1 MQLTHEVII
10 MYQSIQE
17 LKNAL
22 AGRVR
27 IRRDGIDMLEGITF
41 QERLVDALTYSA
53 VFNDNPEV
61 KNACKWILREAG
73 LELGVYAASIQR
85 LYEAKSRGEIPHKT
99 IPAINIRGLTYDV
112 ARALIRSAKRN
123 RVGAFIFEIPRSEID
138 YTMQSPSEYAT
149 VIIAAAIREG
159 YQGHIFLQGDHF
171 QINRHK
177 YEKDPE
183 KELLSL
189 KQLIND
195 SVDAGFYNIDI
206 DASTLVDMD
215 KPAAGEQQEKNIR
228 LTTEILTYIR
238 SIEPAGI
245 TISVGGEIG
254 EIGGKNSTEEELQEY
269 MKGLQGELESGLS
282 GISKISIQTG
292 TVHGGIPL
300 SDGTLA
306 QVRLDFDA
314 LSRLSHI
321 AIEKFGLAG
330 AVQHGASTLPIDTFH
345 KFPDTNT
352 AEVHLA
358 TQFQNILYE
367 MLPIGLKD
375 EIYEYLKENFDEERK
390 EGQSDEQFI
399 YKVRKKG
406 FGPFK
411 QKMWDL
417 HAAVRT
423 GIRNKLEEQFD
434 VIFEKLRVTNT
445 MDTVRKIIKSVYV
458 HKPIPDELLN
468 S

>member
-1 MQLTHEVII
+1 

-27 IRRDGIDMLEGITF
+27 IRRDGVDMLEGITF
-41 QERLVDALTYSA
+41 QERLVDALVYSA
-53 VFNDNPEV
+53 VFNDEPNV
-61 KNACKWILREAG
+61 KDVCKWIIWEAG
-73 LELGVYAASIQR
+73 LELGVYAASIQEM
-85 LYEAKSRGEIPHKT
+85 YVAKSRGEILHKT
-99 IPAINIRGLTYDV
+99 IPAINIRGLTYDA
-112 ARALIRSAKRN
+112 ARALVRSVKRN
-123 RVGAFIFEIPRSEID
+123 RVGAFILEIARSEID
-138 YTMQSPSEYAT
+138 YTMQSPSEYAA

-159 YQGHIFLQGDHF
+159 YQGHVFLQGDHF
-171 QINRHK
+171 QINRDK

-189 KQLIND
+189 KQLIKD
-195 SVDAGFYNIDI
+195 AVDAGFYNIDI
-206 DASTLVDMD
+206 DTSTLVDMD
-215 KPAAGEQQEKNIR
+215 KPTAEEQQENNIR
-228 LTTEILTYIR
+228 LTTEILSYIR
-238 SIEPAGI
+238 GIEPIGI

-254 EIGGKNSTEEELQEY
+254 EIGGKNSTEEELQAY
-269 MKGLQGELESGLS
+269 LKGLQRELESGLH

-306 QVRLDFDA
+306 QARLDFDT
-314 LSRLSHI
+314 LSQLSHI

-367 MLPIGLKD
+367 MLPSGLKD
-375 EIYEYLKENFDEERK
+375 EIYVYLKENFDEERK
-390 EGQSDEQFI
+390 EGQSNEQFI
-399 YKVRKKG
+399 YRIRKKG
-406 FGPFK
+406 LGPFK

-417 HAAVRT
+417 HASVRT
-423 GIRNKLEEQFD
+423 DIGNKLEKQFD
-434 VIFEKLRVTNT
+434 IIFEKLRVANT
-445 MDTVRKIIKSVYV
+445 MDVVRKIIKPVYI
-458 HKPIPDELLN
+458 HKPIPDGLMY
-468 S
+468 

>member
-1 MQLTHEVII
+1 

-22 AGRVR
+22 SGRVR
-27 IRRDGIDMLEGITF
+27 IRRDGVDMLEGITF
-41 QERLVDALTYSA
+41 QERLVDALVYSA
-53 VFNDNPEV
+53 VFNADHEV
-61 KNACKWILREAG
+61 KDVCKWIIWETG
-73 LELGVYAASIQR
+73 LELGIYAASIQE
-85 LYEAKSRGEIPHKT
+85 LYTAKGRGEIPHKT

-123 RVGAFIFEIPRSEID
+123 RVGAFIFEIAQSEID
-138 YTMQSPSEYAT
+138 YTLQSPSEYVA
-149 VIIAAAIREG
+149 VVIAAAIREG

-171 QINRHK
+171 QINRNK
-177 YEKDPE
+177 YEKDPRE
-183 KELLSL
+183 ELLSL
-189 KQLIND
+189 KRLIKD

-206 DASTLVDMD
+206 DASTMVDVD
-215 KPAAGEQQEKNIR
+215 KPTVQEQQENNIR
-228 LTTEILTYIR
+228 LTAEILSYIR
-238 SIEPAGI
+238 GIEPIGI
-245 TISVGGEIG
+245 TISIGGEIG
-254 EIGGKNSTEEELQEY
+254 EIGGKNSTDEELQEY
-269 MKGLQGELESGLS
+269 IKGLQGELESGLH

-300 SDGTLA
+300 SDGTIA
-306 QVRLDFDA
+306 QARLDFDT

-330 AVQHGASTLPIDTFH
+330 AVQHGASTLSIDTFH

-367 MLPIGLKD
+367 MLPAGLKD
-375 EIYEYLKENFDEERK
+375 EIYEYLNENFGEERK
-390 EGQSDEQFI
+390 EGQSNEQFI
-399 YKVRKKG
+399 YKIRKKG

-417 HAAVRT
+417 HTAVRT
-423 GIRNKLEEQFD
+423 NIGNKLEGQFD
-434 VIFEKLRVTNT
+434 IIFEKLRVTNT
-445 MDTVRKIIKSVYV
+445 MDIVRKIIKPVYI
-458 HKPIPDELLN
+458 HKPLPNGLLN
-468 S
+468 N

>member
-1 MQLTHEVII
+1 

-17 LKNAL
+17 VKNAL
-22 AGRVR
+22 AGRAR

-41 QERLVDALTYSA
+41 QERLVDAIVYSA
-53 VFNDNPEV
+53 VFNEDTKV
-61 KNACKWILREAG
+61 KDVCKWILWEAG
-73 LELGVYAASIQR
+73 LELGVYAASIQE
-85 LYEAKSRGEIPHKT
+85 LYAAKSRGEILHKT

-123 RVGAFIFEIPRSEID
+123 RVSAFIFEIARSEID
-138 YTMQSPSEYAT
+138 YTMQSPSEYAA
-149 VIIAAAIREG
+149 VVIAAAIREG
-159 YQGHIFLQGDHF
+159 YQGPIFLQGDHF
-171 QINRHK
+171 QINRER

-189 KQLIND
+189 KQLIKD
-195 SVDAGFYNIDI
+195 AVDAGFYNIDI
-206 DASTLVDMD
+206 DTSTIVDMD
-215 KPAAGEQQEKNIR
+215 KPTVGEQQENNVR
-228 LTTEILTYIR
+228 LTAEILSYIR
-238 SIEPAGI
+238 GIEPIGI

-254 EIGGKNSTEEELQEY
+254 EIGGKNSTDEELQEY
-269 MKGLQGELESGLS
+269 MDGLQRELESGLC

-306 QVRLDFDA
+306 QARLDFDI

-352 AEVHLA
+352 AEIHLA
-358 TQFQNILYE
+358 TQFQNILYG
-367 MLPIGLKD
+367 MLPSSLKD

-399 YKVRKKG
+399 YKIRKKG

-411 QKMWDL
+411 QKMWNL
-417 HAAVRT
+417 HATVKREIGT
-423 GIRNKLEEQFD
+423 KLEGQFD
-434 VIFEKLRVTNT
+434 LIFEKLRVANT
-445 MDTVRKIIKSVYV
+445 MDTVRKIIKPVSI
-458 HKPIPDELLN
+458 HKPIPDGLMY
-468 S
+468 

>member
-1 MQLTHEVII
+1 

-22 AGRVR
+22 SGRVR
-27 IRRDGIDMLEGITF
+27 IRRDGVDMLEGITF
-41 QERLVDALTYSA
+41 QERLIDALVYSA
-53 VFNDNPEV
+53 VFNDDHEV
-61 KNACKWILREAG
+61 KNACEWIIWETG
-73 LELGVYAASIQR
+73 IELGVYAASISEMYK
-85 LYEAKSRGEIPHKT
+85 LKGKGEIPHKT

-123 RVGAFIFEIPRSEID
+123 HTGAFIIEIARSEIE
-138 YTMQSPSEYAT
+138 YTQQSVSEYAT

-159 YQGHIFLQGDHF
+159 YQGPIFIQGDHF
-171 QINRHK
+171 QIKQDEYN
-177 YEKDPE
+177 KDPQ
-183 KELLSL
+183 KELSFL
-189 KQLIND
+189 KQLIKK

-206 DASTLVDMD
+206 DTSTMVDMD
-215 KPAAGEQQEKNIR
+215 KPTVLAQQENNIR
-228 LTTEILTYIR
+228 LTAEILSYIR
-238 SIEPAGI
+238 GIEPIGI
-245 TISVGGEIG
+245 TISIGGEIG
-254 EIGGKNSTEEELQEY
+254 EIGGANSTEEELREY
-269 MKGLQGELESGLS
+269 IKGLQGELESGLA

-306 QVRLDFDA
+306 QVRLDFDT

-321 AIEKFGLAG
+321 AIEEFGLAG

-375 EIYEYLKENFDEERK
+375 EIYEYLNENFGEERK
-390 EGQSDEQFI
+390 EGQSEEQFI

-411 QKMWDL
+411 QKIWDL
-417 HAAVRT
+417 HAGVRT
-423 GIRNKLEEQFD
+423 SIGNKFEEQFD
-434 VIFEKLRVTNT
+434 IIFEKLRVTNT
-445 MDTVRKIIKSVYV
+445 MDMVRKTIKPVFI
-458 HKPIPDELLN
+458 HKQNPMGL
-468 S
+468 

>member
-1 MQLTHEVII
+1 

-17 LKNAL
+17 IKNAL

-27 IRRDGIDMLEGITF
+27 IRRDGVDMLEGITF
-41 QERLVDALTYSA
+41 QERLVDALVYSA
-53 VFNDNPEV
+53 VFNDDSDV
-61 KNACKWILREAG
+61 KDACKWIIWEAG
-73 LELGVYAASIQR
+73 LELGVYAASIQE
-85 LYEAKSRGEIPHKT
+85 LYAAKGRGEIPHKT

-112 ARALIRSAKRN
+112 ARALIRSVKRN
-123 RVGAFIFEIPRSEID
+123 RVGAFIVEIARSEID
-138 YTMQSPSEYAT
+138 YTLQSPSEYVA
-149 VIIAAAIREG
+149 VVIAAAIREG

-171 QINRHK
+171 QINRDK
-177 YEKDPE
+177 YEKNPE
-183 KELLSL
+183 KELSSL
-189 KQLIND
+189 KRLIKD

-206 DASTLVDMD
+206 DTSTLVDMD
-215 KPAAGEQQEKNIR
+215 KPTVWQQQENNIR
-228 LTTEILTYIR
+228 LTTEILSYIR
-238 SIEPAGI
+238 GIEPTGI

-269 MKGLQGELESGLS
+269 LNGLQRELEGGLC

-292 TVHGGIPL
+292 TVHGGVLLI
-300 SDGTLA
+300 DGTIA
-306 QVRLDFDA
+306 QLRLDFDT
-314 LSRLSHI
+314 LSQLSHI

-330 AVQHGASTLPIDTFH
+330 AVQHGASTLSIDTFH

-358 TQFQNILYE
+358 TQFQNIIYE
-367 MLPIGLKD
+367 MLPTGLKD

-417 HAAVRT
+417 HAGVKT
-423 GIRNKLEEQFD
+423 GIRDKFEEQFD
-434 VIFEKLRVTNT
+434 LIFEKLRVGNT
-445 MDTVRKIIKSVYV
+445 MNIVSKLIKPVYV
-458 HKPIPDELLN
+458 HKPIPDGLLN
-468 S
+468 G

>member
-1 MQLTHEVII
+1 

-17 LKNAL
+17 IKNAL
-22 AGRVR
+22 SGRVK
-27 IRRDGIDMLEGITF
+27 IRKDGVDMLEGITF
-41 QERLVDALTYSA
+41 QERLIDALVYSA
-53 VFNDNPEV
+53 VFNDDQDV
-61 KNACKWILREAG
+61 KNACEWIIWETG
-73 LELGVYAASIQR
+73 IELGVYAASISE
-85 LYEAKSRGEIPHKT
+85 LYKAKGKGEIPHKT

-123 RVGAFIFEIPRSEID
+123 HTGAFIIEIASSEIE
-138 YTMQSPSEYAT
+138 YTLQSPSEYAT

-159 YQGHIFLQGDHF
+159 YQGPIFLQGDHF
-171 QINRHK
+171 QIPQEK
-177 YEKDPE
+177 YKKDPQ
-183 KELLSL
+183 KELSAL
-189 KQLIND
+189 KQLIKK

-206 DASTLVDMD
+206 DASTMVDMD
-215 KPAAGEQQEKNIR
+215 KQAVLEQQENNIR
-228 LTTEILTYIR
+228 LTAEILSYIR
-238 SIEPAGI
+238 GIEPIGI
-245 TISVGGEIG
+245 TISIGGEIG
-254 EIGGKNSTEEELQEY
+254 EIGGTNSTEVELREY
-269 MKGLQGELESGLS
+269 MKGLQGELESGLA

-306 QVRLDFDA
+306 QVRLDFDT

-321 AIEKFGLAG
+321 AIEEFGLAG

-358 TQFQNILYE
+358 TQFQNIIYE

-375 EIYEYLKENFDEERK
+375 EIYEYLNKNFEEERK
-390 EGQSDEQFI
+390 EGQSEEQFI

-417 HAAVRT
+417 HAVVRA
-423 GIRNKLEEQFD
+423 GIGNKFEEQFD
-434 VIFEKLRVTNT
+434 IIFEKLRVTNT
-445 MDTVRKIIKSVYV
+445 MDMVKKTIKPVFI
-458 HKPIPDELLN
+458 HKHNPMGL
-468 S
+468 

>member
-1 MQLTHEVII
+1 
-10 MYQSIQE
+10 MYQSIHE

-27 IRRDGIDMLEGITF
+27 IKHDGVDMLEGITF
-41 QERLVDALTYSA
+41 QERLVDALVYSA
-53 VFNDNPEV
+53 VFNDDLEV
-61 KNACKWILREAG
+61 KNACKWILWESG
-73 LELGVYAASIQR
+73 LELGVYAASIQE
-85 LYEAKSRGEIPHKT
+85 LYVAKGRGEMPHKT

-123 RVGAFIFEIPRSEID
+123 RVGAFIFEIASSEID
-138 YTMQSPSEYAT
+138 YTQQSPSEYVA
-149 VIIAAAIREG
+149 VVIAAAIREG

-171 QINRHK
+171 QISRDK
-177 YEKDPE
+177 YEKDSG

-189 KQLIND
+189 KRLIKD

-206 DASTLVDMD
+206 DTSTMVDID
-215 KPAAGEQQEKNIR
+215 KPTVQEQQESNIR
-228 LTTEILTYIR
+228 LTTEILSYIR
-238 SIEPAGI
+238 GIEPIGI

-254 EIGGKNSTEEELQEY
+254 EIGGKNSTEDELQEY
-269 MKGLQGELESGLS
+269 MNGLQKELESGLH

-306 QVRLDFDA
+306 QVRLDFDT

-330 AVQHGASTLPIDTFH
+330 IVQHGASTLPIDTLH

-352 AEVHLA
+352 AEIHLA

-367 MLPIGLKD
+367 MLPAELKD
-375 EIYEYLKENFDEERK
+375 EIYEYLKENFGEERK

-399 YKVRKKG
+399 YKIRKKG

-417 HAAVRT
+417 HAAVKT
-423 GIRNKLEEQFD
+423 GIGNKLEEQFD

-445 MDTVRKIIKSVYV
+445 MNIVKKIIKPVHI
-458 HKPIPDELLN
+458 HKPIPDGL
-468 S
+468 SAH